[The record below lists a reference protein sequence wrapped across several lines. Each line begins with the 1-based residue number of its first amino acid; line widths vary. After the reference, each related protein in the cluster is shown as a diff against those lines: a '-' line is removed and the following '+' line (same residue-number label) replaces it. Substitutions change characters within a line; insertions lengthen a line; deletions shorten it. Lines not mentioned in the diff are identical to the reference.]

1 MLPGAQV
8 QLLTGGPIMT
18 AEEMLP
24 NGEIKCSWTD
34 DTGKLQ
40 EGSFEPAALIL
51 VNPDGSQQTSPPGE
65 ASLG

>member
-34 DTGKLQ
+34 DTAKTAGRVLRTGRVDFGQ
-40 EGSFEPAALIL
+40 S
-51 VNPDGSQQTSPPGE
+51 
-65 ASLG
+65 